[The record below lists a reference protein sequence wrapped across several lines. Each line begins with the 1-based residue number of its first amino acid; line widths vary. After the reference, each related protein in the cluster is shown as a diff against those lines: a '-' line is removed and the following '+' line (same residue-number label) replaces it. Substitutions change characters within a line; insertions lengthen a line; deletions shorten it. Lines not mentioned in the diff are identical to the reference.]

1 MSSELKNEAPD
12 KIFADGSWGRN
23 DTCAVKSNTNVLDKT
38 DTGLYNDKEPI
49 VYKLPLEAGIYT
61 LTAGFTEWWG
71 YGRDMSQTI
80 TYTLADGTEK
90 TVNGDSV
97 SFGERG
103 KATGTVSFILP
114 EDTVV
119 TYTVAKTK
127 SQSPVISWL
136 AVASVDA
143 DAEASWTPVFRS
155 NEDNQWDGLI
165 TKGTVVNRED
175 PEQGEVIH
183 MNAAGT
189 TYIQLD
195 PEAVNITGY
204 ENMTMSFD
212 LKSETA
218 DGNFFTVA
226 IGILQHQPHAWK
238 C

>member
-103 KATGTVSFILP
+103 K
-114 EDTVV
+114 
-119 TYTVAKTK
+119 
-127 SQSPVISWL
+127 
-136 AVASVDA
+136 
-143 DAEASWTPVFRS
+143 
-155 NEDNQWDGLI
+155 
-165 TKGTVVNRED
+165 
-175 PEQGEVIH
+175 
-183 MNAAGT
+183 
-189 TYIQLD
+189 
-195 PEAVNITGY
+195 
-204 ENMTMSFD
+204 
-212 LKSETA
+212 
-218 DGNFFTVA
+218 
-226 IGILQHQPHAWK
+226 
-238 C
+238 